1 MNNYEENNNYHNN
14 DKDSMKFQD
23 YIKLQSNENN
33 NFLAC
38 NEYIND

>member
-1 MNNYEENNNYHNN
+1 MNNYEENNNYQKN
-14 DKDSMKFQD
+14 DMESMKFQD
-23 YIKLQSNENN
+23 YVKLQSNDN